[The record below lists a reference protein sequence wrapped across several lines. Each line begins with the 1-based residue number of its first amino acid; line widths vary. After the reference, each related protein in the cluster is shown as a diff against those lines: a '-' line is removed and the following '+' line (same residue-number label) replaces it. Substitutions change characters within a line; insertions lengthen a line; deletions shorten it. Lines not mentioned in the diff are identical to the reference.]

1 MEGKSGMGILGN
13 YGLSSGDLEAR
24 SIRLSQ
30 AVIEFDVRGNILTA
44 NDLFL
49 KAVGYSLEEIVG
61 QHHSLFMDPADR
73 DGEAYRG
80 FWKRLADGEAFQAEA
95 LRCVKGG
102 ARIWLQAVY
111 TPIRDRAGRVVKVVK
126 YASDITAQKK
136 VLADLEGQIAAIGK
150 SQAAIEF
157 DLKGNI
163 LNANANFLAVTGY
176 SLAEIVGRHHSLFV
190 TEEERKSEAYRHFW
204 ERIGRGD
211 YDQGQYRRVNKS
223 GGTFWIQAS
232 YNPVMDALGRPWKV
246 VKYASDITAAKET
259 EFTLKHAIDEIQ
271 KAVRATAERDLTRRV
286 AVDGMGGDILVLCDG
301 VNALIDRFAEMT
313 GAVSA
318 ITSEID
324 HAAREISSGAED
336 LSKRTDE
343 QATSLEETAATTE
356 QLAASVKLSAH
367 SARQAAATAQ
377 EAAESATAGGAIAQ
391 RAVDAMARIEDASRR
406 ISEIVRVIDDIAF
419 QTNLLALNAAVEAAR
434 AGDAGKGFAVVAS
447 EVRTLAQRAG
457 VAAKDISALISSSN
471 AEVVEG
477 VGLVRKAGE
486 SLAEILEST
495 ERVASTISE
504 ISAASGEQAH
514 GIEEMSQTVAQ
525 LDQMTQANAALSE
538 QSAAAANSL
547 AGRIAE
553 LNGLVSGFR
562 TNVPAASRPDTPGV
576 PARADA
582 APARLAP
589 ARAASSPGAGDPW
602 AQPARKVVNARGA
615 SSGWAEF

>member
-1 MEGKSGMGILGN
+1 MMEGAATMGFLNN
-13 YGLSSGDLEAR
+13 YRLSSGDLEAR
-24 SIRLSQ
+24 SIRRAQ
-30 AVIEFDVRGNILTA
+30 AVIEFDVLGNILTA

-49 KAVGYSLEEIVG
+49 KTVGYSLEEIVG
-61 QHHSLFMDPADR
+61 KHHSIFMDPAER

-111 TPIRDRAGRVVKVVK
+111 TPISDRAGCVFKVVK

-136 VLADLEGQIAAIGK
+136 RLADLEGQIAAIAK
-150 SQAAIEF
+150 SQAVIEF

-190 TEEERKSEAYRHFW
+190 TEEDKISEAYRQFW
-204 ERIGRGD
+204 ERIGQGE
-211 YDQGQYRRVNKS
+211 YDHGQYKRVNKS

-246 VKYASDITAAKET
+246 VKYAADITAAKET
-259 EFTLKHAIDEIQ
+259 ESTLKHAIDEIR
-271 KAVRATAERDLTRRV
+271 KAVRATADKDLTRRV
-286 AVDGMGGDILVLCDG
+286 AVEGMGGDILVLCDG
-301 VNALIDRFAEMT
+301 VNALIDKFAEVT

-367 SARQAAATAQ
+367 GARQAAATAQ
-377 EAAESATAGGAIAQ
+377 EAAESATAGGMIAQ
-391 RAVDAMARIEDASRR
+391 KAVDAMARIEDASRK
-406 ISEIVRVIDDIAF
+406 ISEIIRVIDDIAF

-457 VAAKDISALISSSN
+457 AAAKDISALISSSN
-471 AEVVEG
+471 AEVAEG

-486 SLAEILEST
+486 SLTEILEST
-495 ERVASTISE
+495 QRVAGTISE

-525 LDQMTQANAALSE
+525 LDEMTQANAALSE

-553 LNGLVSGFR
+553 LNDLVSGFR
-562 TNVPAASRPDTPGV
+562 TSASAALHPELPRPATRVAAS
-576 PARADA
+576 PARP
-582 APARLAP
+582 APAPVAADPWSQPPRKVANG
-589 ARAASSPGAGDPW
+589 RAATT
-602 AQPARKVVNARGA
+602 
-615 SSGWAEF
+615 GWAEF